1 MSQAISQRS
10 ATVVPLRK
18 ARATSSCMPIQ
29 VEGAEVIGG
38 TPECPL
44 VAFGT
49 TQRLAR
55 RAISCL
61 VRPEPGDQ
69 VLITRTSG
77 ELWVLAILSRNGGA
91 PIRLAAEGDLEIT
104 AERGRLALTGGT
116 GIDLA
121 TPNIARITAG
131 TIALHART
139 ARAVI
144 DDVVHVGKQ
153 LATYVERVKLV
164 GQAIESVIDRVMMR
178 AKRSYRFIEE
188 GDHLRCADLDHRA
201 SETLHLNA
209 GNAFVTARG
218 VVKLDG
224 EQIHMG

>member
-1 MSQAISQRS
+1 MSQAISHIS
-10 ATVVPLRK
+10 TNVVPLMK
-18 ARATSSCMPIQ
+18 ARGAPSQRPFQ
-29 VEGAEVIGG
+29 VESAEVVGG
-38 TPECPL
+38 TPESPL
-44 VAFGT
+44 VAFGAM
-49 TQRLAR
+49 QLPAR

-61 VRPEPGDQ
+61 VRPEPGDE
-69 VLITRTSG
+69 VLISQTG
-77 ELWVLAILSRNGGA
+77 DELWVLAILSRPGDA
-91 PIRLAAEGDLEIT
+91 PIRLVAEGDLEIA
-104 AERGRLALTGGT
+104 AEGGRLALAGRT

-121 TPNIARITAG
+121 TPEIARVTAG
-131 TIALHART
+131 TLALHART

-153 LATYVERVKLV
+153 LAAYVERVKLV
-164 GQAIESVIDRVMMR
+164 GQAIESVIDRVMTR

-201 SETLHLNA
+201 SETLHLTA
-209 GNAFVTARG
+209 ANAFVTAHG